1 MLEIQRLSSH
11 YGAVRALW
19 DVSIDVQPG
28 EAVAV
33 LGPNGA
39 GKSTLLRNISGL
51 IKTHQ
56 GSIKYNGRELANHT
70 PHSIVRMGIIHVPE
84 GRHIFTQQTVLDNLL
99 LGAFVH
105 GNNASIRDQLNFVF
119 ELFPD
124 LGAKRGQLG
133 GQLSGGQQQMLA
145 IGRALMGRP
154 ALLLLDEPSLGLS
167 PILVEAVGTTIAA
180 IRKQLG
186 TSILLV
192 EQNAG
197 LALEMTSRVYVMQT
211 GRVVLSGQT
220 DQLTAE
226 QIREAYL
233 GSLASDQPW
242 EAAVA
247 EQRKGKTN
255 GTT

>member
-1 MLEIQRLSSH
+1 M
-11 YGAVRALW
+11 
-19 DVSIDVQPG
+19 DVQSG

-51 IKTHQ
+51 IRSKQ
-56 GSIKYNGRELANHT
+56 GSIKYAGHELAHHT
-70 PHSIVRMGIIHVPE
+70 PHAIVRMGIVHVPE
-84 GRHIFTQQTVLDNLL
+84 GRRIFTQQTVFDNLM
-99 LGAFVH
+99 LGAFIH
-105 GNNASIRDQLNFVF
+105 DNSASVNEQLDFVF
-119 ELFPD
+119 GLFPD
-124 LGAKRGQLG
+124 LGEKRGQLG

-167 PILVEAVGTTIAA
+167 PIMVEAVGNTVAA

-197 LALEMTSRVYVMQT
+197 LALEMASRVFVMQT
-211 GRVVLSGQT
+211 GRVVLSGT
-220 DQLTAE
+220 TEDLTAE
-226 QIREAYL
+226 QIRHAYL
-233 GSLASDQPW
+233 GALKSDQPW
-242 EAAVA
+242 EVA
-247 EQRKGKTN
+247 IAERGGEKTN
-255 GTT
+255 GTA

>member
-1 MLEIQRLSSH
+1 LLEIQRLSSY

-19 DVSIDVQPG
+19 DVSIDVQSG

-51 IKTHQ
+51 IRTKQ
-56 GSIKYNGRELANHT
+56 GSIKYAGHELAHHAPHT
-70 PHSIVRMGIIHVPE
+70 IVRMGIIHVPE
-84 GRHIFTQQTVLDNLL
+84 GRRIFTQQTVLDNLL

-105 GNNASIRDQLNFVF
+105 DNNVSIKEQLDFVF

-124 LGAKRGQLG
+124 LGEKRGQLG

-167 PILVEAVGTTIAA
+167 PIMVEAVGNTVAA

-211 GRVVLSGQT
+211 GRVVLSGTTQ
-220 DQLTAE
+220 DLSAE
-226 QIREAYL
+226 QIRHAYL
-233 GSLASDQPW
+233 GSLTKDNPW
-242 EAAVA
+242 DVA
-247 EQRKGKTN
+247 TDERVEEMTN
-255 GTT
+255 GTA